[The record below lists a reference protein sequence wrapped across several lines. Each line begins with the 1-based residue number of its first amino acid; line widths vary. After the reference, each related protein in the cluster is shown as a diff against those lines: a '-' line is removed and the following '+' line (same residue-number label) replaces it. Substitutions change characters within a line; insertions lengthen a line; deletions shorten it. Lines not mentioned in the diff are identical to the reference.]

1 MKKSAYNVADRC
13 VKSEN
18 KVVQKLE
25 KNVYKKLKT
34 RVTSNKKERFHRRFR
49 ILFVYLHHHFGIVN
63 L

>member
-25 KNVYKKLKT
+25 KMYIKNLK
-34 RVTSNKKERFHRRFR
+34 
-49 ILFVYLHHHFGIVN
+49 
-63 L
+63 